1 MIVNS
6 YLQNRAS
13 SLVIHETEKEK
24 IQKSV
29 NAIKSRL
36 SSYFESDL
44 SDVLLFGSYTRGTIL
59 PRSADSQSDIDI
71 MAVFGNDYGFKP
83 QTFLDKLKRFAEF
96 WYSNSIVAQS
106 SPSIVLKLEHITF
119 EITPAYKSWPG
130 YYIPASK
137 SDWQAT
143 DPNGFNDALIECNKN
158 NGNKIKPVVR
168 LMKLWNLSVNGR
180 DMASFELEKKIAEE
194 LKCAYFSCSSYT
206 EYLKKALSTIKWST
220 DWKKVDDAIRHID
233 KALKYEADDMPYCAL
248 SEIKEIFPE

>member
-1 MIVNS
+1 MTVNS

-36 SSYFESDL
+36 SSYFGSDL
-44 SDVLLFGSYTRGTIL
+44 SDALLFGSYTRGTIL

-83 QTFLDKLKRFAEF
+83 QTFLDRLKRFAEF
-96 WYSNSIVAQS
+96 WYPNSIVAQS

-130 YYIPASK
+130 YCIPASK
-137 SDWQAT
+137 SD
-143 DPNGFNDALIECNKN
+143 
-158 NGNKIKPVVR
+158 
-168 LMKLWNLSVNGR
+168 
-180 DMASFELEKKIAEE
+180 
-194 LKCAYFSCSSYT
+194 
-206 EYLKKALSTIKWST
+206 
-220 DWKKVDDAIRHID
+220 
-233 KALKYEADDMPYCAL
+233 
-248 SEIKEIFPE
+248 